1 MSDSRLPSELFDHLV
16 DLFHDQPETLKRCC
30 LVSTSWVSRA
40 RKHLYSRIVFHS
52 LTNLNAWKDAF
63 PHPAASPAC
72 HVRSLSLH
80 HVKIVTT
87 LVQEEIGW
95 IRAFSNVVRLTL
107 QQGMRNLYLRSLLT
121 GA

>member
-1 MSDSRLPSELFDHLV
+1 MSDPRFPPELFDDLV

-30 LVSTSWVSRA
+30 LVSKSWVSRA
-40 RKHLYSRIVFHS
+40 RKHFFSRIVFHS
-52 LTNLNAWKDAF
+52 LTDLNAWKDAF
-63 PHPAASPAC
+63 PDPAVSPAW
-72 HVRSLSLH
+72 HARSLSLH
-80 HVKIVTT
+80 HVKIVVA
-87 LVQEEIGW
+87 LVQEETGW